1 MFLKNIYIFIVIT
14 CIRIRFHFFQ
24 CELGF
29 GSASKLLIKYKLFLL
44 FKNVNKEKMFQIET
58 EDRRESFVSVHNS
71 ELLFLDKS
79 DMRIPYFV

>member
-1 MFLKNIYIFIVIT
+1 MR
-14 CIRIRFHFFQ
+14 IRIRIR
-24 CELGF
+24 
-29 GSASKLLIKYKLFLL
+29 IKIIDKIQTFLL